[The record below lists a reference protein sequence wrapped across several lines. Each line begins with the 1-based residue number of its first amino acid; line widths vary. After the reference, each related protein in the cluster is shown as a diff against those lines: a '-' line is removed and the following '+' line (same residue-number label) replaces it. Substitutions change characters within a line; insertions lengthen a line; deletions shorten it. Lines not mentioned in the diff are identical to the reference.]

1 MYHVEMNFK
10 YPKMYKIRQHLNSEK
25 IGDIKEA
32 VWKELD
38 GIGIREKI
46 KKDSEIA
53 VCAGSRGINNI
64 DKIVKAAVDYVF
76 DCQAKPFIVPA
87 MGSHGGATAEGQI
100 EVLHK

>member
-38 GIGIREKI
+38 GIGIREKN
-46 KKDSEIA
+46 KK
-53 VCAGSRGINNI
+53 R
-64 DKIVKAAVDYVF
+64 
-76 DCQAKPFIVPA
+76 Q
-87 MGSHGGATAEGQI
+87 
-100 EVLHK
+100 

>member
-87 MGSHGGATAEGQI
+87 MGSHGGGTVEGHVQI
-100 EVLHK
+100 VKD